1 MPAAVCFPNH
11 SRFSPADGL
20 QGYPG
25 NGHFT
30 FSHSFSFL
38 PHGKRAEPFQLRR
51 TLPRAW
57 FLSMKTGQPTAP
69 RKESWG
75 SRKAPVYMKKA
86 PEENLRV
93 LLWQSPVG
101 ERSPAPTA
109 MFLCLCDRGRRHIK
123 KRQKARLSDAAI
135 RDTIIA
141 LGNGDTLHK
150 YYTMP
155 SMGMQAKSK
164 RKGMCIQPVPTDGR
178 ERAGQPFPCLLKSD
192 SICPLNAPSPIGT
205 SVP

>member
-1 MPAAVCFPNH
+1 MVCRQPFASRITAGFPRRMGCRGTPAMVISRFRIAFPFCPTAKGR
-11 SRFSPADGL
+11 SRFSSAA
-20 QGYPG
+20 
-25 NGHFT
+25 
-30 FSHSFSFL
+30 
-38 PHGKRAEPFQLRR
+38 R
-51 TLPRAW
+51 LPRAW
-57 FLSMKTGQPTAP
+57 FLSMKTGQSTAP

-135 RDTIIA
+135 RDTIWCGI
-141 LGNGDTLHK
+141 K
-150 YYTMP
+150 
-155 SMGMQAKSK
+155 K
-164 RKGMCIQPVPTDGR
+164 V
-178 ERAGQPFPCLLKSD
+178 D
-192 SICPLNAPSPIGT
+192 SLFSRIS
-205 SVP
+205 